1 MHRKVIAFD
10 FDHDMHRL
18 QQICQRSMAT
28 FQELVNE
35 VFADL
40 LKDALRKRVKATD
53 RWRCIAARSSKAHPR
68 RARPHARESWREL

>member
-18 QQICQRSMAT
+18 QQVGQRSMAT

-35 VFADL
+35 VFAGKITTLEIVCCDFCRVQRFAYPVK
-40 LKDALRKRVKATD
+40 KDN
-53 RWRCIAARSSKAHPR
+53 
-68 RARPHARESWREL
+68 REAVFHQLM